1 MEELI
6 AQLKV
11 IFANTLTMYYK
22 AHVIHFN
29 VEGADYPQYHDFF
42 GDVYEELFAAV
53 DPVAEHIRF
62 LGDKVPANLPALQS
76 VASVTDTIADDSDF
90 ETMLVDLQTANDTTI
105 EALRDGINKAD
116 AAGEPAVGNFLQDR
130 LGAHQKLAWKFRAM
144 LA

>member
-11 IFANTLTMYYK
+11 ILANTLTMYYK

-76 VASVTDTIADDSDF
+76 VATVTDTIADDSDF
-90 ETMLVDLQTANDTTI
+90 ETMLIDLQTANDTTI
-105 EALRDGINKAD
+105 AALREGITAADG
-116 AAGEPAVGNFLQDR
+116 AGEPAVGNFLQDR